1 MYYKIKKFYMTKLLY
16 ILYCSTNKMNII
28 EYNNILI
35 YFIKI
40 NNILPTINLINSLKK
55 CVLKIIFIYHILLL
69 IKSIQY
75 KNV

>member
-1 MYYKIKKFYMTKLLY
+1 
-16 ILYCSTNKMNII
+16 MNII

-69 IKSIQY
+69 IRSIQY